1 MISLV
6 VSNNRHQ
13 LPAELLGMHRDRK
26 RVFVDWLKWDIPV
39 VDGEYEIDQFD
50 TASAIYLLRLGSD
63 GQHVGSLRLLP
74 TTEPHILDT
83 IFAEALG
90 IEKLPTGP
98 TVWEASR
105 ICTNPDIDKETA
117 TSVRRE
123 LGVAMAE
130 YGLAAG
136 ITDYTYVTHSA
147 YVPTMLAAG
156 WEMRPLS
163 LPTIYCGQQL
173 EAIAMRVTPET
184 VPTLRRN
191 FGIDYPVLEAGGT
204 SRLKAA

>member
-6 VSNNRHQ
+6 VSNNRHD
-13 LPAELLGMHRDRK
+13 LPATLRGMHRDRK
-26 RVFVDWLKWDIPV
+26 RVFVDWLKWDVPV
-39 VDGEYEIDQFD
+39 VDGQYEIDQFD
-50 TASAIYLLRLGSD
+50 TASAVYLVRLGA
-63 GQHVGSLRLLP
+63 GVEHLGSLRLLP
-74 TTEPHILDT
+74 TTEPHLLDT
-83 IFAEALG
+83 IFAQPLG
-90 IEKLPTGP
+90 IEDLPTGP
-98 TVWEASR
+98 TIWEASR

-117 TSVRRE
+117 TRVRRE

-130 YGLAAG
+130 YGLATG

-163 LPTIYCGQQL
+163 LPTNYGGQQL
-173 EAIAMRVTPET
+173 EAIAMCVTPAT

-191 FGIDYPVLEAGGT
+191 FGITYPVLGPCPPQV
-204 SRLKAA
+204 RRAA

>member
-6 VSNNRHQ
+6 VSNSRHD
-13 LPAELLGMHRDRK
+13 LPAELRGMHRDRK
-26 RVFVDWLKWDIPV
+26 RVFVDWLKWDVPV

-50 TASAIYLLRLGSD
+50 TASAVYLLRLGSD
-63 GQHVGSLRLLP
+63 GQHLGSIRLLP
-74 TTEPHILDT
+74 TTEPHLLDT
-83 IFAEALG
+83 IFAEPLG
-90 IEKLPTGP
+90 IEDLPTGP

-105 ICTNPDIDKETA
+105 ICTNPDIDKELA
-117 TSVRRE
+117 VRVRRE

-130 YGLAAG
+130 YGLAVG

-156 WEMRPLS
+156 WDMRPLS
-163 LPTIYCGQQL
+163 LPAEYSGQQL

-191 FGIDYPVLEAGGT
+191 FGIDYPVLEQTQA
-204 SRLKAA
+204 SALKAA

>member
-6 VSNNRHQ
+6 VSNHRPE
-13 LPAELLGMHRDRK
+13 LPAELRGMHRDRK
-26 RVFVDWLKWDIPV
+26 RVFVDWLKWDVPV
-39 VDGEYEIDQFD
+39 VDGQYEIDQFD
-50 TASAIYLLRLGSD
+50 TASAVYLVRLGA
-63 GQHVGSLRLLP
+63 GGEHLGSLRLLP
-74 TTEPHILDT
+74 TTEPHLLDT
-83 IFAEALG
+83 IFAAPLG
-90 IEKLPTGP
+90 IEALPTGP
-98 TVWEASR
+98 TVREASR
-105 ICTNPDIDKETA
+105 ICTNPDIDRETA
-117 TSVRRE
+117 VRVRRE

-163 LPTIYCGQQL
+163 LPTEYRGQQL
-173 EAIAMRVTPET
+173 EAIAMRVTPEI

-191 FGIDYPVLEAGGT
+191 FGIDYPVLPEVLTEA
-204 SRLKAA
+204 RQAA